1 MVICYNRNRLK
12 TEVIFA
18 FKISNKT
25 ERSAKVFRATTK
37 RELVDLKTFWKGN
50 SLTWRRCPT
59 PRRRC
64 KIEVC
69 CLSKQTN
76 MCDNILR
83 AQNAKVSIS
92 VSKIRRK
99 LKSHFDSTLLQ
110 KRIKKRKKSN
120 SIFLLFSNSTF
131 SK

>member
-64 KIEVC
+64 RRRRRRRRRRRC
-69 CLSKQTN
+69 C
-76 MCDNILR
+76 CHCRR
-83 AQNAKVSIS
+83 AFQQRCFGWEFADVASQQRS
-92 VSKIRRK
+92 
-99 LKSHFDSTLLQ
+99 
-110 KRIKKRKKSN
+110 
-120 SIFLLFSNSTF
+120 
-131 SK
+131 